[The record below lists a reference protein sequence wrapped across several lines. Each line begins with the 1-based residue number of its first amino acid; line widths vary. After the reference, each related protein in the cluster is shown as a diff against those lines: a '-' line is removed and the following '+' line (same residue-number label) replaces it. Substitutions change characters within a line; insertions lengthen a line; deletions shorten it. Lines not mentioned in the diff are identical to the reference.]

1 MFQPVTDYFKL
12 FLTLINWLVFTNVF
26 FVAKRTLKKSKILR
40 NNSDAK
46 AKQIVAIMTS
56 LLTLQNCFFYYYFE
70 PYTIVSHDSG
80 EIFRNILYGYFI
92 YDLGNVMD
100 GYKNSMMDKF
110 YILHHVTSI
119 MCLRYNLAKF
129 YMVRAMIYAEISN
142 LPLYIYKFMRVNY
155 IALEKKHK
163 EERENDKDK
172 KEDMIGGSKELWESR
187 KRLLAVKKVEI
198 ALYGFFRVVMLGKVL
213 FDIFRDNKMV
223 PLPFY
228 SMIIIYFCGVYYS
241 QKLWKTRNE
250 V

>member
-70 PYTIVSHDSG
+70 PYTIMSHDSG

-110 YILHHVTSI
+110 YILHHFK
-119 MCLRYNLAKF
+119 N
-129 YMVRAMIYAEISN
+129 
-142 LPLYIYKFMRVNY
+142 
-155 IALEKKHK
+155 
-163 EERENDKDK
+163 
-172 KEDMIGGSKELWESR
+172 
-187 KRLLAVKKVEI
+187 
-198 ALYGFFRVVMLGKVL
+198 
-213 FDIFRDNKMV
+213 IF
-223 PLPFY
+223 
-228 SMIIIYFCGVYYS
+228 
-241 QKLWKTRNE
+241 
-250 V
+250 